1 MPRVRGYRKKD
12 GTRVRP
18 HWRRPAVAGAGVA
31 VTVGAFTFAMTGSG
45 GESAALKPRP
55 PSRARGSNGAIP
67 AVAQAGFNRTKAA
80 LVASGYRANLQA
92 RLDTDCAAYSYGQ
105 VRKFF
110 KSNPCKWLARAYVQ
124 LGYSEVL
131 VAISWVEMP
140 TSRLAADYKK
150 LVDTPDAGGITE
162 LSRDEVRYRKID
174 YADSAHTAG
183 MNGMAVWNVQAV
195 PIVPKTTA
203 EITKILVDS
212 RQQ

>member
-1 MPRVRGYRKKD
+1 MPNVRGYRRKD
-12 GTRVRP
+12 GTRVRA
-18 HWRRPAVAGAGVA
+18 HWRRPAAGAGVA

-55 PSRARGSNGAIP
+55 PSRARVSHDAIP
-67 AVAQAGFNRTKAA
+67 AVAQAGFNRAKAA
-80 LVASGYRANLQA
+80 LVASGYRA
-92 RLDTDCAAYSYGQ
+92 
-105 VRKFF
+105 
-110 KSNPCKWLARAYVQ
+110 KWLARAYVQ

-140 TSRLAADYKK
+140 TTRLAADYKK

-195 PIVPKTTA
+195 PIVPRTTA

-212 RQQ
+212 RQ